1 MMSEKTMVPKLMIA
15 AVGRSTYVFLEGKC
29 ISEGVEDLK
38 YSARD
43 EKGNLCLRK
52 RITNP

>member
-15 AVGRSTYVFLEGKC
+15 VVGRSTYVFLEGKC
-29 ISEGVEDLK
+29 ISGGVEDLK

-43 EKGNLCLRK
+43 EKE
-52 RITNP
+52 TFVQP